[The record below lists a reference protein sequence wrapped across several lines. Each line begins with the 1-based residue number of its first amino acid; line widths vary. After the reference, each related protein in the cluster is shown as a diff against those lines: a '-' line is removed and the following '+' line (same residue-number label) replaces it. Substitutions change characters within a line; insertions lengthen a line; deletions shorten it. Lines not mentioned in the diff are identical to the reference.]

1 MIVGFLAL
9 RFPSK
14 TSVLYVIDISLCACG
29 CDRGL
34 IFRKNN
40 SRSNSVFNSGVIV
53 RSGESQEILNL
64 YLYFYNME
72 EVQEPIPEQIYTV

>member
-14 TSVLYVIDISLCACG
+14 IYVLCVIDISLCDCG
-29 CDRGL
+29 YGRGL

-40 SRSNSVFNSGVIV
+40 SRSDYVFNSGV
-53 RSGESQEILNL
+53 NC
-64 YLYFYNME
+64 
-72 EVQEPIPEQIYTV
+72 

>member
-14 TSVLYVIDISLCACG
+14 TSVLCVLDISL

-34 IFRKNN
+34 ISARII
-40 SRSNSVFNSGVIV
+40 VEVIM
-53 RSGESQEILNL
+53 
-64 YLYFYNME
+64 YLTVAYNC
-72 EVQEPIPEQIYTV
+72 